1 MYGNYLRIFRKISE
15 FFFISEV
22 RTIEPKISEIP
33 ELKANGTEIL
43 GENFSR
49 IGHISRGCPLFRK
62 FEKIL
67 FHSPLKISENLK
79 GIFFSNGKR
88 FWCSIATHSRSLPL
102 PAKSDVGCQMSIKR
116 LPPLISRQNYTGSN
130 VQS

>member
-88 FWCSIATHSRSLPL
+88 FWCSIATH
-102 PAKSDVGCQMSIKR
+102 KSDVGCQMSIKR